1 MECEVLSVLDVG
13 EPNRMRSEAEMCCGR
28 RGDHTGAGTLSFIGL
43 NRFNLDKVSPG
54 HTSQSQATPQ

>member
-1 MECEVLSVLDVG
+1 MLARCYLFG

-28 RGDHTGAGTLSFIGL
+28 LEDHTGAGTLSFIGL